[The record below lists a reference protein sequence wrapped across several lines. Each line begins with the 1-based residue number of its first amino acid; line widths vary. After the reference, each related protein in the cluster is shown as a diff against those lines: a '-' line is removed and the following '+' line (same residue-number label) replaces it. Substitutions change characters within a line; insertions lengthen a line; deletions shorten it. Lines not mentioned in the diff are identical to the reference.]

1 MLIESIEE
9 NIMAITLG
17 VSVYPDQE
25 TIEQIDAYLKLASSY
40 GFTKVFT
47 SMFSIEG
54 NKDEVAQYFK
64 NFTGIAHQYGMKVSG
79 DCNTKFLEK
88 MGADESNLS
97 ILMKWEL
104 IPFVWIFAILMK
116 EIQN

>member
-1 MLIESIEE
+1 
-9 NIMAITLG
+9 MAITLG
-17 VSVYPDQE
+17 VSVYPEQE
-25 TIEQIDAYLKLASSY
+25 TIEQIDTYLKLASSY

-54 NKDEVAQYFK
+54 SKDEVAQYFK

-79 DCNTKFLEK
+79 DCKQMNQIYLF
-88 MGADESNLS
+88 S
-97 ILMKWEL
+97 MKWEL

>member
-17 VSVYPDQE
+17 VSVYPEQE

-40 GFTKVFT
+40 GFKKVFT

-54 NKDEVAQYFK
+54 NKD
-64 NFTGIAHQYGMKVSG
+64 
-79 DCNTKFLEK
+79 
-88 MGADESNLS
+88 
-97 ILMKWEL
+97 
-104 IPFVWIFAILMK
+104 
-116 EIQN
+116 

>member
-1 MLIESIEE
+1 
-9 NIMAITLG
+9 MAITLG

-64 NFTGIAHQYGMKVSG
+64 NFTGIAHQYGMKVS
-79 DCNTKFLEK
+79 
-88 MGADESNLS
+88 ARPS
-97 ILMKWEL
+97 IAFHWTA
-104 IPFVWIFAILMK
+104 IWI
-116 EIQN
+116 ENGY

>member
-1 MLIESIEE
+1 MKNLLDGRNKEMKDSYELYESFFVIILLESIEE

-17 VSVYPDQE
+17 VSVYPEQE
-25 TIEQIDAYLKLASSY
+25 TIEQIDTYLKLASSY

-64 NFTGIAHQYGMKVSG
+64 NFTGIAHQYGMKV
-79 DCNTKFLEK
+79 
-88 MGADESNLS
+88 
-97 ILMKWEL
+97 
-104 IPFVWIFAILMK
+104 
-116 EIQN
+116 

>member
-1 MLIESIEE
+1 
-9 NIMAITLG
+9 MAITLG

>member
-1 MLIESIEE
+1 
-9 NIMAITLG
+9 MAITLG

-25 TIEQIDAYLKLASSY
+25 TIKQIDAYLKLASSY

-88 MGADESNLS
+88 MGADLF
-97 ILMKWEL
+97 LMKWEL